1 MITYL
6 ALGVFLAGAVA
17 LATVFTL
24 TSQVARQGPTP
35 YPDVA
40 GRAYRIRLFWFFAL
54 GGILTAVLLS
64 ALPYAPYAN
73 LRLASGPAAIR
84 VDVTATQYF
93 WNLQGSVESGRKVDF
108 AVTSADVNHGFGVY
122 DPSGHLV
129 GQVQAMPGYTN
140 HLILQLPV
148 EGAYVIRCLEYCG
161 PGHSSMYMTMHVSK
175 CQTGCCC

>member
-6 ALGVFLAGAVA
+6 ALAVFLAGAVA
-17 LATVFTL
+17 LATVFIL
-24 TSQVARQGPTP
+24 ASQVARQGPAP
-35 YPDVA
+35 YAEVA
-40 GRAYRIRLFWFFAL
+40 GRAYRIRLFWFFGL

-73 LRLASGPAAIR
+73 VRLASGPAAMH
-84 VDVTATQYF
+84 VDVTASQYL
-93 WNLQGSVESGRKVDF
+93 WNLQGSVQSGRKVDF

-122 DPSGHLV
+122 DPSGHLI

-140 HLILQLPV
+140 HLILQLPA

>member
-17 LATVFTL
+17 LAVVFMIA
-24 TSQVARQGPTP
+24 SQVARRGPTP
-35 YPDVA
+35 YPEVA
-40 GRAYRIRLFWFFAL
+40 SRAYRVRLFWFFAL
-54 GGILTAVLLS
+54 GGILSAVLLS

-73 LRLASGPAAIR
+73 LRLASGPAAMH
-84 VDVTATQYF
+84 VEVTATQYI
-93 WNLQGSVESGRKVDF
+93 WDVKGSAQSGGKVDF
-108 AVTSADVNHGFGVY
+108 AVTSMDVNHGFGVY
-122 DPSGHLV
+122 DPSGHLI

-140 HLILQLPV
+140 HLILQFPS
-148 EGAYVIRCLEYCG
+148 EGDYVIRCLEYCG